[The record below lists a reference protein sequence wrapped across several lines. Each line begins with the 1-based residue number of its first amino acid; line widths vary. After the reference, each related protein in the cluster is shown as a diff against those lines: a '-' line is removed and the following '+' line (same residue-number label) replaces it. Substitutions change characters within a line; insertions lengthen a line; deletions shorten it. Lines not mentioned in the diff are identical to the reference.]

1 MVGFPVSKLGYLLV
15 KQVSK
20 PFSKT
25 LADRAK
31 TSPVFRSYVI
41 FPLGRVLHRVQAKFK
56 MLELG
61 VPGKVTKHP
70 KIGDDKLTQL
80 GSEVLAEI
88 LFFAMVSSF
97 LVVAVYLIS
106 EDDESGR
113 DEEELVE
120 MGMRL
125 DELDKM
131 VEIQQEVVDTME
143 TRINYLKTYLEDEED
158 E

>member
-1 MVGFPVSKLGYLLV
+1 MG
-15 KQVSK
+15 
-20 PFSKT
+20 
-25 LADRAK
+25 
-31 TSPVFRSYVI
+31 
-41 FPLGRVLHRVQAKFK
+41 
-56 MLELG
+56 MELG

-88 LFFAMVSSF
+88 LFFAMVSSS

-125 DELDKM
+125 NELDRM